1 MASGSFITAISYNT
15 IRSKVA
21 EILGVGSSNKGYG
34 QTIISQA
41 VAPGSIITK
50 AQWDDLRFDLLNL
63 RIHQTGVVPVIPQVN
78 RADPVIFG
86 TGQPSV
92 QYNTLADQAV
102 LDRFL
107 LGPGQF
113 VVQNTGSLNYTNL
126 WYNTLSTIVTVT
138 FGSPDQARFFF
149 NSGGKIRLTSSRSG
163 GTNSSQNRTWTG
175 LLSSVGARDFG
186 AVGNTVNFYNLTGN
200 FQTIFSSR
208 SSGIYYSSVYS
219 RNEYKIEARCDTTTN
234 TGGTARTV
242 QFRVSYV
249 DLQPNTFNRYTDG
262 TLNLTIDEVRAQG
275 TLLPEGSGN
284 FSVVRPAITT
294 IPISEAGGPVTPPES
309 LYVPYVPAIT
319 NIPPT
324 RPTEIES
331 VVSLSSYDVFTPSG
345 TQNYTT
351 PGDYEFTVPAGVS
364 SLNVELAG
372 GGGSGG
378 FAVRDEPQMGG
389 GGGGSGGYLTRSIS
403 VFPGQKLQV
412 RVGRGGQSSTNRV
425 SLTRN
430 GTMSYIA
437 EGFTNL
443 TPSYTTLYPDVT
455 WPSWSS
461 FMKSYAVWPV
471 GAVTSAPAEGDREIW
486 SYEVHIPTDGSY
498 TFTAAADNSLN
509 SLWINDELVIQN
521 FNSFTTTSSVAKT
534 LTAGLYTIIIVG
546 VNAVG
551 SSGNPA
557 GVAAT
562 ITSGSRIIWTT
573 RYGRKA
579 TITGVYSAG
588 GGVQGEDATVSLL
601 GKGGQSGLP
610 GGQAGTNGTKT
621 DNPNSSTGGSG
632 GSIAIGNG
640 GAGGLGNPGSNGT
653 GFGAGGGGG
662 GTNQVSGSLADP
674 SNAGGDG
681 TSGKVSFS
689 WGTTFR
695 GIANIGFSWSGGGDT
710 DGTLKSALWTLTP
723 ISGFVGGPYSG
734 EQLITGTPPA
744 GLSLAGQ
751 TITYTIG
758 TGGVG
763 GSGASNGNNGGNTS
777 VTFQGITLTG
787 FGGTGGRYN
796 STQNATGGSF
806 TGGDSGVVGGVGGG
820 MTGDDGGGG
829 GGAIGGTG
837 APYTGSSNRGQNGAQ
852 SADYLGLQA
861 AVTGASYQWLGIG
874 TGADDG
880 TTPRN
885 AKNGGT
891 ALGFGSGGGGAGWY
905 GGNGGTGLYGG
916 GGGGAS
922 GYSAVQ
928 TGGRGGQG
936 AIVCQF
942 VNGTIPFMIL
952 TSGTAVTIPPG
963 TTAVRV
969 WVIGA
974 GGGGAG
980 SPAQDGTAGGGGGAG
995 GIAYKTW
1002 TGSGYSGSTNV
1013 EISSATPGTQI
1024 SYRVDLRYKD
1034 NLDAISAVR
1043 SRTFTQQV
1051 PGSQSISVGR
1061 IYTQPETIYWGETPR
1076 VFVEL
1081 TRPSAVITPVEI
1093 RYVYSGP
1100 IASAIGQVGVV
1111 NTFNI
1116 NVLAGQTVAS
1126 VLGSQY
1132 QSPQPSG
1139 GLIGTAFIN
1148 NIPQS
1153 NNNLSFLTYAGQSRN
1168 VTVSTVT
1175 GVPNEVFWDQTPSLR
1190 VTLNTPSL
1198 TPVVVELRFDWTG
1211 GITSIYGTDSNTTL
1225 SVTIPAN
1232 STIGTVVLP
1241 RYNLGFPSGAIVGAA
1256 YINGVAQTAEIEF
1269 LKYMGR
1275 VQS

>member
-1 MASGSFITAISYNT
+1 MTSGSFITAIGYNT
-15 IRSKVA
+15 IRSKIA
-21 EILGVGSSNKGYG
+21 EIMGVGSGSKGYG

-50 AQWDDLRFDLLNL
+50 SQWDDLRFDLLNL
-63 RIHQTGVVPVIPQVN
+63 RIHQTGVIPIIPTVN
-78 RADPVIFG
+78 RADPVVFG
-86 TGQPSV
+86 TSQPAV
-92 QYNTLADQAV
+92 QYNQLADQAV

-113 VVQNTGSLNYTNL
+113 VVQNIANLNYTNL

-163 GTNSSQNRTWTG
+163 GTVSSQNRAWTG

-186 AVGNTVNFYNLTGN
+186 AIGNTVNFYNLTGD
-200 FQTIFSSR
+200 FQTVFSSR
-208 SSGIYYSSVYS
+208 SGGIYYSSVY
-219 RNEYKIEARCDTTTN
+219 RNNEYRIEARCDTTTN

-242 QFRVSYV
+242 QFRISYI
-249 DLQPNTFNRYTDG
+249 DLQPNTFSRFTDG
-262 TLNLTIDEVRAQG
+262 TLNLTVDEIRAQG
-275 TLLPEGSGN
+275 TLVPEGSGT
-284 FSVVRPAITT
+284 FSIVRPTVTT
-294 IPISEAGGPVTPPES
+294 IPISESGAPVVPPGS

-331 VVSLSSYDVFTPSG
+331 AITLSSYDVFTPSG
-345 TQNYTT
+345 TQEYTT
-351 PGDYEFTVPAGVS
+351 PGNYEFTVPPGVS
-364 SLNVELAG
+364 TLNVEVAG
-372 GGGSGG
+372 GGGAGG
-378 FAVRDEPQMGG
+378 FSVRDDPQLGG
-389 GGGGSGGYLTRSIS
+389 GGGGSGGYVSRSIS
-403 VFPGQKLQV
+403 VFPGQKLQI
-412 RVGRGGQSSTNRV
+412 RVGRAGQANTNRV
-425 SLTRN
+425 SLNRN

-443 TPSYTTLYPDVT
+443 TPSYSTVYPEVT

-461 FMKSYAVWPV
+461 FMKSYAVWPA
-471 GAVTSAPAEGDREIW
+471 GPVTSAPSEGDREVW
-486 SYEVHIPTDGSY
+486 YYEVHIPSDGSY

-509 SLWINDELVIQN
+509 ALWLNDELIMQN
-521 FNSFTTTSSVAKT
+521 VNTFTSTSTVTRT
-534 LTAGLYTIIIVG
+534 LTAGLYTIVVVG
-546 VNAVG
+546 ENFAS

-562 ITSGSRIIWTT
+562 ITQGSRIIWTT
-573 RYGRKA
+573 RYGRKS
-579 TITGVYSAG
+579 TLTGVYSAG
-588 GGVQGEDATVSLL
+588 GGIQGEDATTSLL
-601 GKGGQSGLP
+601 GKGGLAGLP
-610 GGQAGTNGTKT
+610 GGQAGTSGTKT
-621 DNPNSSTGGSG
+621 DNPNSSTGGNG
-632 GSIAIGNG
+632 GSTPIGT
-640 GAGGLGNPGSNGT
+640 GGLGSLGGTGNNGQ

-662 GTNQVSGSLADP
+662 GITQVSNTVTNPGNPGGNGS
-674 SNAGGDG
+674 
-681 TSGKVSFS
+681 SGKVALS

-723 ISGFVGGPYSG
+723 ISGFIGGPFNG
-734 EQLITGTPPA
+734 EQLITGAPVS

-751 TITYTIG
+751 TITYTLG
-758 TGGVG
+758 QGGQG
-763 GSGASNGNNGGNTS
+763 GSGASNGNNGTNTT
-777 VTFQGITLTG
+777 VTFQGVTLTA

-796 STQNATGGSF
+796 STQNANGGSF
-806 TGGDSGVVGGVGGG
+806 SGGDSGVVGGVGGG

-829 GGAIGGTG
+829 GGAIGGVG

-852 SADYLGLQA
+852 SSDYLGLQA
-861 AVTGASYQWLGIG
+861 AVIASNFTWIG
-874 TGADDG
+874 TGAGADDG
-880 TTPRN
+880 STPRN

-891 ALGFGSGGGGAGWY
+891 ALGFGCGGGGAGWY

-936 AIVCQF
+936 AVVCQF
-942 VNGTIPFMIL
+942 VGGSTQYIVL
-952 TSGTAVTIPPG
+952 TSGTAYTVPAG
-963 TTAVRV
+963 TTAVRI
-969 WVIGA
+969 WAIGA

-995 GIAYKTW
+995 GISFRTW
-1002 TGSGYSGSTNV
+1002 TGSGYTGSANIEV
-1013 EISSATPGTQI
+1013 SSATPGTQI
-1024 SYRVDLRYKD
+1024 SYRVDVRYKD

-1051 PGSQSISVGR
+1051 PGSQAISVGR
-1061 IYTQPETIYWGETPR
+1061 IYTTPETIYWGETPR
-1076 VFVEL
+1076 IHVEL
-1081 TRPSAVITPVEI
+1081 TRPSAAVTPVEI
-1093 RYVYSGP
+1093 RYVYSGA
-1100 IASAIGQVGVV
+1100 IASAIGQVGIV

-1116 NVLAGQTVAS
+1116 NVPAGQTTAS
-1126 VLGSQY
+1126 VLGTVY
-1132 QSPQPSG
+1132 QTNLPAG

-1153 NNNLSFLTYAGQSRN
+1153 NNNLAFLTYAGQGRN
-1168 VTVSTVT
+1168 VSVASVT
-1175 GVPNEVFWDQTPSLR
+1175 GEPSQVYWGQTPQLR

-1198 TPVVVELRFDWTG
+1198 TPIVVELRFDWTG
-1211 GITSIYGTDSNTTL
+1211 PITNIYGTDSNTTL

-1232 STIGTVVLP
+1232 VSSGTVALP
-1241 RYNLGFPSGAIVGAA
+1241 IYLAGYPSGAILGAA

-1269 LKYMGR
+1269 LRYMGR
-1275 VQS
+1275 AP